1 MHRRGKA
8 YGVAASLLCLL
19 TFGAAAQNQ
28 RVADSLARIYRTWSG
43 ADSAKMELLRNL
55 AFNEVNDLAL
65 ALKYAEELVSLA
77 RQQGNNLYLYRG
89 YLQVGNK
96 KTRLGDL
103 DEALD
108 AYFRSADAARKTSF
122 LPGEG
127 SAYGAIA
134 DIYSVSGNHP
144 NARHYYRKAIA
155 TLRRTSDSISLASVI
170 SNAGDEFLKR
180 RDYDSALLHFK
191 EAGRIFARLNHETGK
206 AYSMGNMGMVYA
218 NTGRKALAEIYMNE
232 AIRAHEKAG
241 DYYPI
246 CIYLLSMTDIY
257 VEKGDLQTALA
268 YAHRSAA
275 LARQHGLKEQIRD
288 ASQKL
293 SQLYE
298 RSGNPAGSL
307 QYFKDYVAYRDSVND
322 IRAVQKMADMRT
334 NFEIAQKQSE
344 LDLLNK
350 ENENQ
355 QIVARS
361 LGIILIMT
369 IFILG
374 TLYWYF
380 RTISREKRRSE
391 GLLLNILPA
400 ETAKELKR
408 NGVVEAVKVEGVTVL
423 FTDFV
428 GFSRLAEEVEPEQ
441 LVKSLDFYFRG
452 FDAITT
458 KWGLE
463 KIKTI
468 GDSYMCACGLHTP
481 NEAHARNVINTARE
495 MVDLANKELAAEDG
509 LIHFEVRIGIHTGPV
524 VAGIVGTKKWQFD
537 IWGDTVN
544 IASRMESMSEKGRI
558 NLSET
563 TYQLIKD
570 EFTCEYRG
578 EIDVK
583 NHRRLKMYFL
593 ADKSSS
599 APDDATPGRVKVIQ
613 TGLKEQDRE
622 EDWHPPVL
630 SDYID

>member
-1 MHRRGKA
+1 M
-8 YGVAASLLCLL
+8 VAGLLCLL
-19 TFGAAAQNQ
+19 SFGAAAQNQ

-43 ADSAKMELLRNL
+43 EDSAKMELLRNL
-55 AFNEVNDLAL
+55 AFNEVNDLPL
-65 ALKYAEELVSLA
+65 ALKYAEQLVHLA
-77 RQQGNNLYLYRG
+77 QQKGNNLYLYRG

-108 AYFRSADAARKTSF
+108 AYFRSAEAARKAAF

-134 DIYSVSGNHP
+134 DIYSVTGNHP
-144 NARHYYRKAIA
+144 NARYYYRKAIA

-170 SNAGDEFLKR
+170 SNAGDGFLKH

-191 EAGRIFARLNHETGK
+191 EAGNIFARLNYETGK

-232 AIRAHEKAG
+232 AIKMHEKAG
-241 DYYPI
+241 DFYPI
-246 CIYLLSMTDIY
+246 CVYLLSMADIY
-257 VEKGDLQTALA
+257 VEKGDMPTALT
-268 YAHRSAA
+268 YAHRSRT
-275 LARQHGLKEQIRD
+275 LARQHGLKEQISG
-288 ASQKL
+288 ASLKL

-298 RSGNPAGSL
+298 RAGNPAQSL
-307 QYFKDYVAYRDSVND
+307 RHFKDYVAYRDSLND
-322 IRAVQKMADMRT
+322 IKAVQKMADMRT
-334 NFEIAQKQSE
+334 NFEIARKQAE

-361 LGIILIMT
+361 LGTILIMT

-374 TLYWYF
+374 TLYWYI

-400 ETAKELKR
+400 ETARELKR
-408 NGVVEAVKVEGVTVL
+408 NGVVEAVKVEGVSVL

-428 GFSRLAEEVEPEQ
+428 GFSRLAEVVEPEQ
-441 LVKSLDFYFRG
+441 LVKSLDYYFRG
-452 FDAITT
+452 FDAITS

-481 NEAHARNVINTARE
+481 NEAHARNVINTARD
-495 MVDLANKELAAEDG
+495 MVDLVNKEMAAEDG

-593 ADKSSS
+593 ADKQAAVADEA
-599 APDDATPGRVKVIQ
+599 APGQVKVIQ
-613 TGLKEQDRE
+613 PGQKEPDPE
-622 EDWHPPVL
+622 EYWRPTVL